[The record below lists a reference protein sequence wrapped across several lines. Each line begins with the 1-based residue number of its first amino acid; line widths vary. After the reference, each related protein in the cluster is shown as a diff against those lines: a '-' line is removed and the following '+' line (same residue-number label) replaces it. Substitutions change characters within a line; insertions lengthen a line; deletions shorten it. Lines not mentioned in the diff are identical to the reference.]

1 MALISSVFVR
11 PKLLQNSFDTKYQDY
26 FIMRFELTHTGF
38 KSFMNFHVLIEE
50 EEIQVSEQRDRYE
63 YNECDIFFRASINTS
78 EDIDNSKPLL
88 TALSKVPEIKDVF
101 FIVNSYDISDMTLV
115 ARCISVESK
124 LLIKLTY

>member
-1 MALISSVFVR
+1 M
-11 PKLLQNSFDTKYQDY
+11 QNSFDTKYQDY

-88 TALSKVPEIKDVF
+88 TALSKVPEIKDMF